1 MKRIITLL
9 AASFVGFSQ
18 MMADPTA
25 QDIPGT
31 LTLSN
36 STINPNNAGKTG
48 LNNDGTATSDIKH
61 NGTITFVLNNT
72 TEQNYKISFKACTN
86 RAAASVKFTL
96 SNGTTISERTV
107 KIDNTGWNNWRDYA
121 CYTGTIPV
129 SGSVSLVVTFMD
141 GSAGTNNTAN
151 IKDVV
156 FTALTT
162 DADRMMQIPTDDT
175 HPFDPVFATYTGSK
189 SKIETD
195 GHFDSFQNNN
205 TATININNLTNQYYK
220 ISFGA
225 ATNFDNTSVKFTIK
239 QNETTI
245 SDGDAVAISKNGWN
259 SYGNYE
265 CYTKQALPTG
275 NLTVIITFM
284 RSNGGNTVNVKN
296 ISFTALDNVALDESE
311 SYTPEAKFANV
322 TLTRSIA
329 ANKWSTICLPF
340 DMTAEQ
346 VTATFGA
353 DVNLAT
359 LTSGDAST
367 LYFSTA
373 TTIEANQPYAI
384 KVATDFAS
392 ATIDGVT
399 IKTGTTTQTVGDW
412 QFVGNYTKDTAIPE
426 NSYFFSNNKLYKAAD
441 GTNKVQPFRG
451 YFAYTGSVEARGL
464 NFIIDGET
472 TALTL
477 VNSEKRIM
485 NSEVYDLQG
494 RRVAQPT
501 KGLYIVNG
509 KKVII
514 K

>member
-1 MKRIITLL
+1 MLL
-9 AASFVGFSQ
+9 AIVGGTSAW
-18 MMADPTA
+18 ADPTA

-107 KIDNTGWNNWRDYA
+107 KIDNTGWNYWRDYA

-162 DADRMMQIPTDDT
+162 DADRMMQIPTDNT
-175 HPFDPVFATYTGSK
+175 HPFDLVFATTPQGGSI
-189 SKIETD
+189 STLGRTD
-195 GHFDSFQNNN
+195 GFKNGY
-205 TATININNLTNQYYK
+205 TATAGFTNTIEQYYK
-220 ISFGA
+220 ISFKA
-225 ATNFDNTSVKFTIK
+225 ATNQNNAKVKFIIK
-239 QNETTI
+239 SGDDVV
-245 SDGDAVAISKNGWN
+245 SDGAEVAITNGGWSGYN
-259 SYGNYE
+259 SYE
-265 CYTKQALPTG
+265 CYTTSKLPTG
-275 NLTVIITFM
+275 ILTLVISTQSSGSSWTANI
-284 RSNGGNTVNVKN
+284 GD

-322 TLTRSIA
+322 TLTRSIT
-329 ANKWSTICLPF
+329 ANKWSTIVLPF
-340 DMTAEQ
+340 DIASSDIETVFGGGASVAE
-346 VTATFGA
+346 
-353 DVNLAT
+353 LS
-359 LTSGDAST
+359 SGDAST
-367 LYFSTA
+367 LTF
-373 TTIEANQPYAI
+373 TTTLTGNKMKANQPYAI
-384 KVATDFAS
+384 KVTS
-392 ATIDGVT
+392 AFSEKTIEGVT
-399 IKTGTTTQTVGDW
+399 IVNETPTQSITNWNFVGTYSSITVPEDSYYFKDNDLWKAGGSGTTNIKPFRAYLTYTGGGTPTPNFVIDGD
-412 QFVGNYTKDTAIPE
+412 VTGIAHIN
-426 NSYFFSNNKLYKAAD
+426 AD
-441 GTNKVQPFRG
+441 GQINLEEGAF
-451 YFAYTGSVEARGL
+451 YNL
-464 NFIIDGET
+464 NG
-472 TALTL
+472 
-477 VNSEKRIM
+477 
-485 NSEVYDLQG
+485 Q
-494 RRVAQPT
+494 RVSQPT

-509 KKVII
+509 KKVIL